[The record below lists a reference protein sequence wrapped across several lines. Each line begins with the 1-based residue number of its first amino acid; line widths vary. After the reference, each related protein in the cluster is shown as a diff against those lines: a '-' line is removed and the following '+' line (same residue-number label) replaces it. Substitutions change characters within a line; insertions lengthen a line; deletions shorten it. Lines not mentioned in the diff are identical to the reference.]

1 MNKINTCDRLDRHLH
16 APRKKNDRTT
26 VVAFFDVP
34 SMIERARFVGGKM
47 TAIRNCYRTVVPAL
61 TACYVLVCLAG
72 NAWAGEQYPTRPIT
86 MVVPFAAG
94 GPTDILGRVIA
105 QSISPVLGQ
114 TVIVEDTTGA
124 GGTIGATRVA
134 RAAPDGY
141 TMVMGNLGTH
151 AASVGI
157 YKKLAYDPRT
167 DFEPVILVASTP
179 MVLVTRKTLPVHT
192 LDDVI
197 NWAKT
202 NKGKATMGSA
212 GVGSISHLTLLLF
225 NHLTGADLI
234 HVPYRGLSEATND
247 LLGGQIDTL
256 FDQVVTATPHILN
269 DSENA
274 IVVTVPTRAAS
285 IPTVPS
291 AAEAGLPQLET
302 VAWTALFLPKS
313 TPEFIIERI
322 NAAVQKAMQDPAVAK
337 RLAEIGADIPPPDQR
352 SPQALRHL
360 VNAEIDKWVPLI
372 KAAGVTA
379 E

>member
-26 VVAFFDVP
+26 VVAFFDLP

-256 FDQVVTATPHILN
+256 FDQVVTAVPHILS
-269 DSENA
+269 DGENA
-274 IVVTVPTRAAS
+274 IVVKIPDLAPS
-285 IPTVPS
+285 IPNVPS
-291 AAEAGLPQLET
+291 ANEAGEPDLQT
-302 VAWTALFLPKS
+302 VAWTALFMPKGTS
-313 TPEFIIERI
+313 PAIVARV
-322 NAAVQKAMQDPAVAK
+322 NGAVQKAMEDPAIQK
-337 RLAEIGADIPPPDQR
+337 RLADIGADLPAAADR
-352 SPQALRHL
+352 SPQALGRL
-360 VNAEIDKWVPLI
+360 VKGEGDKWVPLI
-372 KAAGVTA
+372 KDAGVVA
-379 E
+379 Q